1 MVDTY
6 IEKQRHRISFQRQ
19 GLIGYLHLV
28 TLDSTDKL
36 TRDRIET
43 HLNLYNMLTMFSS
56 CTFI

>member
-6 IEKQRHRISFQRQ
+6 IEKQRHRISFQHQ

-43 HLNLYNMLTMFSS
+43 HLNL
-56 CTFI
+56 